1 MDFPVTVDG
10 LRSNFDALSF
20 AILVVAAIA
29 LGIWLLLFA
38 WRWWASHPRMPDA
51 GPETTELGAE
61 PPAIANFLVNRWEVS
76 RSALGATFLDLCA
89 RRAFSL
95 QQLDEEHF
103 VVHMGDASRVT
114 DLAPYEKQ
122 VLELVHSRASG
133 GSCPVEAL
141 QLDEDNAES
150 WWKRF
155 SGAIAGDARD
165 RGLARGRWSRFD
177 WIVISGGFLIVV
189 ELFAL
194 SLGQAGIGAHRAA
207 SGSDSNITRSDWL
220 LYAGGLWLAGSTGFS
235 RLKSV
240 RDTPAGQVACAHW
253 LGVRDYFR
261 HSHAFDH
268 APAAA
273 IVLWDR
279 NLSYGAA
286 LGVAHEAV
294 RALPFDAESP
304 NSAWSRYG
312 GDWHEVHIRYP
323 TRFGACQKPVKVLFE
338 GLVRAVFWGAL
349 AFVALPLVLR
359 PILDV
364 LDTLQ
369 SDGTITNRTQL
380 EIGGTIVLILSGIGI
395 YLTARFLGGAIR
407 VWRAIADLRHE
418 DSVEGEVVKVHG
430 GRVAVFDGKDE
441 DIVAWLPPTPG
452 QQFARGMRVRMRITP
467 HLHWV
472 NHIETLDGGVI
483 PAAVPGR
490 AAAASQSPFE
500 GLGVALPPLL
510 ATVQAATGLAL
521 TPADAGG
528 ALPGAA
534 QGFSDA
540 AGNAV
545 MVASMRIPEGP
556 AGAIA
561 SMMMRRVAKGA
572 EVAGLGDSA
581 WYHGGTLVVRHGDQ
595 MLMVKAD
602 LKGRPD
608 EAELETAK
616 AVAAAALGAPPAGPT
631 NATTTVTP
639 PAPPP
644 APPRPLI
651 P

>member
-1 MDFPVTVDG
+1 VNFPVTVHD
-10 LRSNFDALSF
+10 LRANFDAPSF
-20 AILVVAAIA
+20 AILVVAVVA
-29 LGIWLLLFA
+29 LGVWLLLFA

-51 GPETTELGAE
+51 GPETTELGPE
-61 PPAIANFLVNRWEVS
+61 PPAISNFLVNRWAVT

-103 VVHMGDASRVT
+103 VVHMGDLSRT
-114 DLAPYEKQ
+114 PDLLPYEKQ
-122 VLELVHSRASG
+122 VLDLVRSRATG

-141 QLDEDNAES
+141 QLNEYDAES

-155 SGAIAGDARD
+155 SDAIVKEARD
-165 RGLARGRWSRFD
+165 SGLARNRWSRFD
-177 WIVISGGFLIVV
+177 WVLVSGGFLVV
-189 ELFAL
+189 AELFAL
-194 SLGQAGIGAHRAA
+194 SFGQAGIGAHRAA

-220 LYAGGLWLAGSTGFS
+220 LYAGGAWFLASVAFS

-240 RDTPAGQVACAHW
+240 RDTAAGQSACAGW

-273 IVLWDR
+273 VVLWDR
-279 NLSYGAA
+279 NLAYGAA

-294 RALPFDAESP
+294 HALPFEAESP
-304 NSAWSRYG
+304 DSAWSRYG
-312 GDWHEVHIRYP
+312 GDWHEVRVRYP

-338 GLVRAVFWGAL
+338 GLARALFWGAL

-369 SDGTITNRTQL
+369 SDGTITDRTQL
-380 EIGGTIVLILSGIGI
+380 EIGGAIIVVLSATGI

-407 VWRAIADLRHE
+407 VWRAIGDLRHE
-418 DSVEGEVVKVHG
+418 NTVEGEVVKVHL

-441 DIVAWLPPTPG
+441 DVVAWLPPKPG
-452 QQFARGMRVRMRITP
+452 QHFSRGMKVRMRITP

-472 NHIETLDGGVI
+472 NHVEALDG
-483 PAAVPGR
+483 AAVPEP
-490 AAAASQSPFE
+490 AAARAMGAGQSPFE
-500 GLGVALPPLL
+500 GLGLALPPLL
-510 ATVQAATGLAL
+510 APVQAATGLAL
-521 TPADAGG
+521 VAANPGG
-528 ALPGAA
+528 ALPGMA
-534 QGFSDA
+534 QAFRDP
-540 AGNAV
+540 AGNSV
-545 MVASMRIPEGP
+545 MVAAMRIPEGP

-561 SMMMRRVAKGA
+561 SMMMRRVAKGSQV
-572 EVAGLGDSA
+572 EGLGEAA
-581 WYHGGTLVVRHGDQ
+581 WYHGGTLVVRRGDQ
-595 MLMVKAD
+595 MLMIKAD

-608 EAELETAK
+608 EAELEAAK
-616 AVAAAALGAPPAGPT
+616 TVAVAALGQVP
-631 NATTTVTP
+631 TP
-639 PAPPP
+639 PAAPAQPPP
-644 APPRPLI
+644 AASDAARPLI
-651 P
+651 PGA